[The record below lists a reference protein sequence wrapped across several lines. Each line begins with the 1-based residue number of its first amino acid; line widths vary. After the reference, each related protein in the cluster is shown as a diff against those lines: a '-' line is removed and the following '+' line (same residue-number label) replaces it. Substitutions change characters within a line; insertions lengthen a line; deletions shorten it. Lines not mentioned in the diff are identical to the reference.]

1 MYYAFLPTYSYHLSV
16 LRLWAVA
23 ISEAFLLSVLSFFTV
38 GMENNNGWGFFYFW
52 LMFTLVTMSGTAI
65 SRILAY
71 SLPSPDMAQTLGP
84 AALLLF
90 ILSACYSP
98 QYDQLPVWLQWLAWI
113 SPCAYTYEGV
123 LVSETAFRSVGNMSG
138 IAYSEK
144 ILGIPRLPFDS
155 APPGLDSP
163 GGILSFDAYMLVFIT
178 VVLEMIGCVILHQS
192 QKWCVSILLM
202 SSAYVLYVL
211 YYMLTL
217 LMIKRYGPSSIR
229 YQVASGQSL
238 SEPPWKGMFKK
249 KQAKSNAT
257 SLDISSNV
265 ETTNVPSAPSVH
277 LVAKDIVYEVDV
289 DIPNEEEKEE
299 DDERESLTVE
309 SVSDEDED
317 DTPITA
323 REYGQTGNGALA
335 KFVLSRQGLKTSYME
350 SSRVSRTSLLQ
361 TDLDPPDPG
370 RLRLLSGITASFEPG
385 TLNALMGESGAGK
398 KHTSVYAHLLI

>member
-98 QYDQLPVWLQWLAWI
+98 QYDQLPVWLRWLAWI

-163 GGILSFDAYMLVFIT
+163 GGILAFDAYMLVFIT

-202 SSAYVLYVL
+202 SSAYLICPVLYAQ
-211 YYMLTL
+211 L

-249 KQAKSNAT
+249 KRAKSNAT

-309 SVSDEDED
+309 SVSDEDDGE
-317 DTPITA
+317 TLITA

-335 KFVLSRQGLKTSYME
+335 EFVLSRQGLKTSYME
-350 SSRVSRTSLLQ
+350 SSRVSTTSLLQ